1 MQKREKKESV
11 MHREDDEGNKFKNP
25 AVAETLNCLQI
36 SLKPPSLVKNNPIFF
51 QLRNIMAN

>member
-1 MQKREKKESV
+1 